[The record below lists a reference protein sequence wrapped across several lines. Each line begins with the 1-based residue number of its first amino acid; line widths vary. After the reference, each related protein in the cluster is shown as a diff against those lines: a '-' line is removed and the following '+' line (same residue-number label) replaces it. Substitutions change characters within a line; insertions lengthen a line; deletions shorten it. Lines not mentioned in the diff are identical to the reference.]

1 MGIIRLSAAMTNVW
15 RLALRHLTGDY
26 SISIFKGVTAI

>member
-1 MGIIRLSAAMTNVW
+1 MGVIRLSAAMTNVG

-26 SISIFKGVTAI
+26 FISIFKGVAAI